1 MLALGLMSGTSLDGI
16 DAALIAIQPRGR
28 GYAFELLAS
37 RTTPFDPILQE
48 RIVAALPPN
57 EPSPRVVAMLDAQ
70 VGAAFGAAA
79 RDLAGNSAVDYVACH
94 GLTLFHDGAA
104 HLSVQIGDP
113 FVIREMVGAAVIAD
127 FRRADCAAG
136 GQGAPLVP
144 YVDAL
149 LLRCEREETVAVNI
163 GGIAN
168 LTLIPSSS
176 DGGAVRGWDCG
187 PGNMLMDAFVR
198 ERTGAAERFDAD
210 GRFARV
216 GRIAETL
223 LQAMLADAYF
233 AQSPPK
239 STGREHFGAT
249 FLAAHR
255 SALDA
260 LSLEDGCATLLAV
273 TAQSIACDIDA
284 HAAGNARVVLSGG
297 GARNSALLAS
307 LRERLETH
315 RVLTAREVGID
326 GDMKE
331 AIAFAILGYETL
343 RGRPTGM
350 PGVTGARHASVLGAI
365 APLDFGTLYQKME
378 TEVRNA

>member
-1 MLALGLMSGTSLDGI
+1 MSGTSLDGI
-16 DAALIAIQPRGR
+16 DAALVAIRPRGQ
-28 GYAFELLAS
+28 GYTFELLAS
-37 RTTPFDPILQE
+37 RTTPFDTGLRE

-57 EPSPRVVAMLDAQ
+57 EPSPRVVARLDAH
-70 VGAAFGAAA
+70 VGEAFGSAA
-79 RDLAGNSAVDYVACH
+79 RAVAGKAAIDYVAGH
-94 GLTLFHDGAA
+94 GLTLYHDGTA

-113 FVIREMVGAAVIAD
+113 FVIREMVGATVIAD

-149 LLRCEREETVAVNI
+149 LLRSEHEETVAVNI

-168 LTLIPSSS
+168 LTLIARSA
-176 DGGAVRGWDCG
+176 GEGEVRGWDCG

-198 ERTGAAERFDAD
+198 ERTGNAERFDPD
-210 GRFARV
+210 GRFASAGRV
-216 GRIAETL
+216 DAAL

-233 AQSPPK
+233 MRLPPK

-255 SALDA
+255 HALDA
-260 LSLEDGCATLLAV
+260 LSLEDGCATLLALS
-273 TAQSIACDIDA
+273 AESIARDIDA
-284 HAAGNARVVLSGG
+284 YAACNARMVISGG

-307 LRERLETH
+307 LRERLPTH
-315 RVLTAREVGID
+315 RVITAREAGID
-326 GDMKE
+326 DDMKE

-343 RGRPTGM
+343 RGRPAGL
-350 PGVTGARHASVLGAI
+350 PSVTGARRASLLGAI
-365 APLDFGTLYQKME
+365 VPFDLGTLLQKME
-378 TEVRNA
+378 TEVQSA